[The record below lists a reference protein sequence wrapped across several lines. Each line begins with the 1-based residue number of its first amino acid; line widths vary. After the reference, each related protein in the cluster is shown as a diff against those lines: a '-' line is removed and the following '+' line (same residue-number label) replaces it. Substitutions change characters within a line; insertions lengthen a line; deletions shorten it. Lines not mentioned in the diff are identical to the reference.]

1 MVLEIP
7 EWFVLASGAW
17 ISVFLTLAVF
27 SFLYKENPLF
37 RFAEHSFIASGVGY
51 WVAYNVWYCY
61 DLAIGTPGG
70 EVGLYGGQWWWI
82 FAFLLGIIYYLV
94 LTKKYFWVYRY
105 SLAIIIGVG
114 AGLTLRTIVQAQ
126 ILTNVMATFM
136 NLTPKDTA
144 GNLIIFNPASPAG
157 ASLINNLLILVL
169 VFGSVIYFFF
179 TSEAG
184 VIKNIGRIGRIALMT
199 AFGAAYG
206 NTIMTRMNLFIGRAQ
221 ELLGIAGPSPPDQQI
236 AFVVIGITMLIVLF
250 GYTYL
255 KKKPLE
261 EASAP
266 APPKTEAK
274 RPRRKETST

>member
-1 MVLEIP
+1 MIP

-70 EVGLYGGQWWWI
+70 EAGFYGGQWWWI
-82 FAFLLGIIYYLV
+82 FAFLLGIVYYFV
-94 LTKKYFWVYRY
+94 LTKKYFWIYRY

-114 AGLTLRTIVQAQ
+114 AGLTLRTLIQAQ
-126 ILTNVMATFM
+126 FLTNVMATFM
-136 NLTPKDTA
+136 NLSPTDTA

-157 ASLINNLLILVL
+157 ASLINNLLILIL

-179 TSEAG
+179 TSETG

-221 ELLGIAGPSPPDQQI
+221 ELLGIAGPSPADQQI

-250 GYTYL
+250 GYSYL
-255 KKKPLE
+255 KKKPPE
-261 EASAP
+261 EAP
-266 APPKTEAK
+266 APGPAPKTEAK
-274 RPRRKETST
+274 RPRKKETST